1 MMHIKSLINKIFYPR
16 PEVVL
21 GVDIGFDRVKVVQL
35 NMKGRG
41 MPEVTDYVLADLP
54 QELRGTGLTTNT
66 EDIANFLS
74 DLIKKHGFGAKD
86 CVFSIGGRNAF
97 VREITMPP
105 MSEEEMQQA
114 ITWDS
119 AQYVPYEADTY
130 YVDFAVFG
138 ELNEE
143 GQQPVILVASP
154 KDVVDALL
162 DVGEALELNI
172 LKLDIDVLSWY
183 RTMPDKYSD
192 FILLHLGRTYS
203 LMTIF
208 QKGAPVA
215 QRSIQTG
222 GLTFGKI
229 IAENMHVS
237 ISDAMEILRTEN
249 LLQSKAVEKE
259 PVREALLG
267 AVSELIKECRRTGDY
282 YILNKK
288 EASFTHLVL
297 VGSGASLV
305 GMPEIMDEQLDIK
318 VERFNILKVVNFDS
332 RFEKNKVQANAASL
346 GVAIGAAM
354 AGGAEDD

>member
-1 MMHIKSLINKIFYPR
+1 MHIKALINKIFYPR

-35 NMKGRG
+35 NMKGKG

-66 EDIANFLS
+66 EEIANFLS

-97 VREITMPP
+97 VREIVMPP

-114 ITWDS
+114 VIWDS

-138 ELNEE
+138 ELNED

-154 KDVVDALL
+154 KDVINALL
-162 DVGEALELNI
+162 DVGDALELNI

-183 RTMPDKYSD
+183 RTMPNKYAD

-229 IAENMHVS
+229 IAENMQVS
-237 ISDAMEILRTEN
+237 VSEAMDILRREK
-249 LLQSKAVEKE
+249 LLQSEDKEKE
-259 PVREALLG
+259 AVREALRA
-267 AVSELIKECRRTGDY
+267 AVSDLVKECRRTGDY
-282 YILNKK
+282 YVLNKK
-288 EASFTHLVL
+288 DASFTNLVL
-297 VGSGASLV
+297 VGSGAALL
-305 GMPEIMDEQLDIK
+305 GMQEIMDEQLDIK
-318 VERFNILKVVNFDS
+318 VELFDILKVVNFDS
-332 RFEKNKVQANAASL
+332 RFEKNKVQVNAPSL

-354 AGGAEDD
+354 AGGSVDD

>member
-1 MMHIKSLINKIFYPR
+1 
-16 PEVVL
+16 
-21 GVDIGFDRVKVVQL
+21 
-35 NMKGRG
+35 
-41 MPEVTDYVLADLP
+41 MP
-54 QELRGTGLTTNT
+54 
-66 EDIANFLS
+66 
-74 DLIKKHGFGAKD
+74 
-86 CVFSIGGRNAF
+86 F

-119 AQYVPYEADTY
+119 AQYVLYEADTY
-130 YVDFAVFG
+130 YVDFAAFG

-143 GQQPVILVASP
+143 GQRTLVILVASP

-183 RTMPDKYSD
+183 RTMPNKYSD

-249 LLQSKAVEKE
+249 LLQSKVMEKNQCE
-259 PVREALLG
+259 KRCWESVVNLLRNVVVPG
-267 AVSELIKECRRTGDY
+267 ITISLIK
-282 YILNKK
+282 KK
-288 EASFTHLVL
+288 HLL
-297 VGSGASLV
+297 H
-305 GMPEIMDEQLDIK
+305 I
-318 VERFNILKVVNFDS
+318 
-332 RFEKNKVQANAASL
+332 
-346 GVAIGAAM
+346 
-354 AGGAEDD
+354 